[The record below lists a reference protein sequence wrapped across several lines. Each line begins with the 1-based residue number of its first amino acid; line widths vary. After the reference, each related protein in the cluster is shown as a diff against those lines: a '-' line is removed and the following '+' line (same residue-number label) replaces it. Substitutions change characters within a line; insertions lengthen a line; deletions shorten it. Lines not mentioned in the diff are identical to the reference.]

1 MSTWITRPCVAACT
15 ILLVACGGHAIGAS
29 ASGSGGGADS
39 SATGTATAAKAIPSG
54 DWTTFDYNAQRSGVG
69 PADTGI
75 NAGNVRRLRTRVV
88 HLDGTVDSSAV
99 ELHAVKVA
107 GRVRDAIF
115 VTTTYGKTIAID
127 PGTGQRLW
135 EFTPS
140 SYRSV
145 AGSAQITTTTPITD
159 PSRAYVYAADPA
171 GLVHKL
177 AVATGREVRS
187 GRWPVKVTLLP
198 TREKLASPLNISGNE
213 LIAVTGGYIGDAP
226 PYQGHVVVIDRGSG
240 RIMHVWNSLC
250 SDRHRLLVPSTCP
263 ASDSA
268 IWGRNAPVVEPGTGR
283 ILFATGN
290 APFNGR
296 TNWGDSVLEL
306 SPDASRLLQ
315 SWVPKNQ
322 AQLAAS
328 DTDVGSTSPALLPVV
343 RGWRLA
349 VQGGKAGVLSLLN
362 LNKLNGTGGAGP
374 RTGGELQNISS
385 PGGDQMFTAPAVWSH
400 AGGPYVFVADNS
412 GTAAYVLR
420 FGSAPRLAVA
430 WQNANGGTSPVLAGG
445 LLYVFDPGGEL
456 RLYGPAKGALLA
468 SLPAASGHW
477 NSPIVVGGRVILPT
491 GNANDHATSGELF
504 IFHVPG
510 R

>member
-1 MSTWITRPCVAACT
+1 VSGWCARTWIAACA
-15 ILLVACGGHAIGAS
+15 ILLVACGGHAVGAPGDGDGTGNNEAS
-29 ASGSGGGADS
+29 A
-39 SATGTATAAKAIPSG
+39 AAVPSG

-75 NAGNVRRLRTRVV
+75 VPGNVRRLRTRLV
-88 HLDGTVDSSAV
+88 HIDGTVDSSAV
-99 ELHAVKVA
+99 ELHAVKI
-107 GRVRDAIF
+107 GGHVRDAIF

-127 PGTGQRLW
+127 PGTGRQLW

-145 AGSAQITTTTPITD
+145 AASAQITTTTPIVD
-159 PSRAYVYAADPA
+159 PSRAFVYASDPA

-177 AVATGREVRS
+177 AVATGGETRS
-187 GRWPVKVTLLP
+187 AHWPVKVTLLP
-198 TREKLASPLNISGNE
+198 GREKLASPFNISGNQ
-213 LIAVTGGYIGDAP
+213 LIVVTDGYLGDPP
-226 PYQGHVVVIDRGSG
+226 PYQGHVVVIDRASG
-240 RIMHVWNSLC
+240 RIGHVWNALC
-250 SDRHRLLVPSTCP
+250 SDRRRLLVPSTCP

-268 IWGRNAPVVEPGTGR
+268 IWGRNAPVIEPGTGR

-296 TNWGDSVLEL
+296 TDWGDSVLEL
-306 SPDASRLLQ
+306 APDASRLLQ
-315 SWVPKNQ
+315 NWTPRNQ
-322 AQLAAS
+322 AQLGPS
-328 DTDVGSTSPALLPVV
+328 DTDLGSTSPAVLPVV

-362 LNKLNGTGGAGP
+362 LNKLNGTSSGPGA

-385 PGGDQMFTAPAVWSH
+385 PGGDQVFTAPAVWSH

-412 GTAAYVLR
+412 GTAAYLLR
-420 FGSAPRLAVA
+420 FGAGPRLVTA
-430 WQNANGGTSPVLAGG
+430 WQNGNPGTSPVLAGG
-445 LLYVFDPGGEL
+445 LLYVYDPGGVL
-456 RLYGPAKGALLA
+456 RVYGPARGSLLA
-468 SLPAASGHW
+468 TLPAASGHW

-491 GNANDHATSGELF
+491 GNANDHATSGELS
-504 IFHVPG
+504 IFHVPE